1 MTLRICL
8 LLVASW
14 LAAPALGQ
22 TPTPDEE
29 SSAEAEAAAETG
41 TEAPEPAVDE
51 DEEAEELP
59 DIDIWAEDAAEE
71 EDVFIPTERVSA
83 DANIAYPADI

>member
-8 LLVASW
+8 LLAACW
-14 LAAPALGQ
+14 LAAPALAQ
-22 TPTPDEE
+22 TPTPDEA
-29 SSAEAEAAAETG
+29 SAAE
-41 TEAPEPAVDE
+41 TEAPEPAADESGDE
-51 DEEAEELP
+51 DEETEELP

-71 EDVFIPTERVSA
+71 EDVFIPTERISA

>member
-8 LLVASW
+8 LLVACW

-22 TPTPDEE
+22 TPTPDDEAV
-29 SSAEAEAAAETG
+29 AEAETEAE
-41 TEAPEPAVDE
+41 TEAPDA
-51 DEEAEELP
+51 EENEAAEELP
-59 DIDIWAEDAAEE
+59 DIDIWAENAEE
-71 EDVFIPTERVSA
+71 DDVFIPTERVSA

>member
-8 LLVASW
+8 LLVACW
-14 LAAPALGQ
+14 LAAPAYGQ

-29 SSAEAEAAAETG
+29 PAAEAETET
-41 TEAPEPAVDE
+41 PEPAAEEDE

-71 EDVFIPTERVSA
+71 DDSFIPTERVSA

>member
-8 LLVASW
+8 LLVACW

-22 TPTPDEE
+22 TPTTDEE
-29 SSAEAEAAAETG
+29 TAAE
-41 TEAPEPAVDE
+41 TEAPEPAPEE
-51 DEEAEELP
+51 DEGAEELP
-59 DIDIWAEDAAEE
+59 DIDLWSEDAADE

>member
-8 LLVASW
+8 LLVACW

-22 TPTPDEE
+22 TPTPEEE
-29 SSAEAEAAAETG
+29 SAAEAE
-41 TEAPEPAVDE
+41 TEAPEPAAGE
-51 DEEAEELP
+51 GEEAEELP
-59 DIDIWAEDAAEE
+59 DIDIWAEDAGEE
-71 EDVFIPTERVSA
+71 EDVFIPTERISA

>member
-8 LLVASW
+8 LLVACW
-14 LAAPALGQ
+14 LAAPAFGQ
-22 TPTPDEE
+22 TPPADEE
-29 SSAEAEAAAETG
+29 TAAEAETEAE
-41 TEAPEPAVDE
+41 TEAPEPAADE

-71 EDVFIPTERVSA
+71 DDSFIPTERVSA

>member
-29 SSAEAEAAAETG
+29 SAAEAAADTG

-71 EDVFIPTERVSA
+71 GDVFIPTERVSA

>member
-8 LLVASW
+8 LLVACW
-14 LAAPALGQ
+14 LAAPAFGQ
-22 TPTPDEE
+22 TPPADEE
-29 SSAEAEAAAETG
+29 TAAEAETET
-41 TEAPEPAVDE
+41 PEPAADE

-71 EDVFIPTERVSA
+71 DDSFIPTERVSA
-83 DANIAYPADI
+83 DANIAYPSDI